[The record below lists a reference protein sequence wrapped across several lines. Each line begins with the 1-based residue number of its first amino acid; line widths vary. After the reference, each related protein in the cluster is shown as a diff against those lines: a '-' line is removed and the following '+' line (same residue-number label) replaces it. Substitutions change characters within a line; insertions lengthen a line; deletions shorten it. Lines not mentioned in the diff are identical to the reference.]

1 MYAQGGV
8 PNGGWIQLGGEDVD
22 GSEGGG
28 GGDLA
33 KKSKA
38 RLGGTGRE
46 ETSGDTEH
54 T

>member
-8 PNGGWIQLGGEDVD
+8 SNGGGVQLGGEDVD
-22 GSEGGG
+22 GTEGGG
-28 GGDLA
+28 GGELA

-38 RLGGTGRE
+38 CLGGTGRE
-46 ETSGDTEH
+46 ETGGDTEH